1 MHTKITPGISSTLSE
16 KRTIGIVVGAAVA
29 AVATAAG
36 AHALVAAKTAELNVA
51 LTRRGGVAI
60 SVGRVDAG
68 LTATVRLSNIRVGEL
83 FSADA
88 FEARVAFGSLL
99 SGDFGADEILVES
112 PRLNAHVY
120 ANGNS
125 ELKDVIRRFAPR
137 RQANAGPTKPARLR
151 RIVVSRGELTIG
163 LDSGGQ
169 MVAHAVELSPHPGGV
184 RVVTGQLD
192 TSIGSDAHGGFQ
204 ASASFARTAFDL
216 TLPTLTITRGIAVG
230 GNGSI
235 AFGNGNA
242 SGNVALST
250 IAISRQAPDEP
261 IKMFARLDDHGV
273 PRPMQLWLQASA
285 PMGLRIAGDHLPL
298 RLLAPLLPTSVDLRD
313 AHASGTL
320 SVARDGA
327 QLQIEAA
334 GTITQAVVRSA
345 RVDES
350 PIAISPTITLQAG
363 ITLAPDGSRN
373 GPFEA
378 VALDQLRVA
387 VAPATIN
394 MRGHLAASSSRAL
407 HGQLAITLDQLA
419 CEAALAA
426 VPPSIRG
433 PLDGLTMQ
441 GSLHGGLRA
450 EIDLNRPTGS
460 GIMLTSTLDPSS
472 CIVTADPPM
481 TDVASLKGTLRHTFP
496 TGTVR
501 SVGPDTE
508 GWASIE
514 RISPMVYGA
523 FTAAEDGRFFQ
534 HHGFDL
540 EQIAR
545 SLEVNLRDGKL
556 ARGGSTISQQLIK
569 NSFLTQRRS
578 FGRKLQEAVLTWRLE
593 NVLSKQEIL
602 QRYLNIIELG
612 PEIFGITAAARFWFD
627 LPLRDLEP
635 RQAAFLAALTSE
647 PKSMTRRLR
656 NAGHL
661 DPASAARVD
670 TILRAMRRDDVI
682 TDDAYY
688 AAKEAPLALNAQ
700 ALLQPRA
707 TR

>member
-1 MHTKITPGISSTLSE
+1 M
-16 KRTIGIVVGAAVA
+16 VGAAVM
-29 AVATAAG
+29 AVATGVG
-36 AHALVAAKTAELNVA
+36 AHALVAAKTAELNQA
-51 LTRRGGVAI
+51 LSRRGGLPI

-68 LTATVRLSNIRVGEL
+68 LTATVRLSNIRVGDL

-112 PRLNAHVY
+112 PRLNAHVH
-120 ANGNS
+120 ADGNS
-125 ELKDVIRRFAPR
+125 ELKDVMRRFAPAR
-137 RQANAGPTKPARLR
+137 TGTAGTGKPARLR

-169 MVAHAVELSPHPGGV
+169 IVAHAVELSPHPGGV
-184 RVVTGQLD
+184 RVITGQVD
-192 TSIGSDAHGGFQ
+192 TSLGSDAYGGFQ
-204 ASASFARTAFDL
+204 ANASFARTALDL

-230 GNGSI
+230 GNGSL
-235 AFGNGNA
+235 AFGDGKA
-242 SGNVALST
+242 SSNVALST
-250 IAISRQAPDEP
+250 IVIARQAPAEP
-261 IKMFARLDDHGV
+261 IKAFARLDDRGV
-273 PRPMQLWLQASA
+273 PRLVQVWLQMTA
-285 PMGLRIAGDHLPL
+285 PMGIRIEGDNLPL
-298 RLLAPLLPTSVDLRD
+298 RLLAPLLPAALDLRE

-320 SVARDGA
+320 AIARDRA
-327 QLQIEAA
+327 HVQIEAT
-334 GTITQAVVRSA
+334 GTVTQAVLHSA
-345 RVDES
+345 RIDEAQ
-350 PIAISPTITLQAG
+350 IEISPTINLRAGVNLAQA
-363 ITLAPDGSRN
+363 THRN
-373 GPFEA
+373 GPIEA
-378 VALDQLRVA
+378 IDIEQLRIE

-394 MRGHLAASSSRAL
+394 IRGHIAASTSQVL
-407 HGQLAITLDQLA
+407 HGELSVTLDRLA
-419 CEAALAA
+419 CAAALAA
-426 VPPSIRG
+426 IPPSIRG

-441 GSLHGGLRA
+441 GSLLGGLHA
-450 EIDLNRPTGS
+450 EFDLSRPAGS
-460 GIMLTSTLDPSS
+460 GITLTSTLDPSGCS
-472 CIVTADPPM
+472 VTADPPM
-481 TDVASLKGTLRHTFP
+481 TDVASLKGTVRHTFP

-501 SVGPDTE
+501 SIGPDAE
-508 GWASIE
+508 GWASLE

-523 FTAAEDGRFFQ
+523 FTSAEDGRFFE

-545 SLEVNLRDGKL
+545 SLEVDVRDGKL

-593 NVLSKQEIL
+593 NVLTKREIL

-612 PEIFGITAAARFWFD
+612 PEIFGIAAAAQFWFD

-647 PKSMTRRLR
+647 PKSMTRRIR
-656 NAGHL
+656 SAGQL
-661 DPASAARVD
+661 DSASAARVD

-682 TDDAYY
+682 TADAYY
-688 AAKEAPLALNAQ
+688 VAKEAPLALHAQ
-700 ALLQPRA
+700 ALVQPRA

>member
-1 MHTKITPGISSTLSE
+1 MRIKPSLSVSSE
-16 KRTIGIVVGAAVA
+16 KRTIGIIAGAAMV

-36 AHALVAAKTAELNVA
+36 AHALVAAKTAALNQA
-51 LTRRGGVAI
+51 LTRRGGLPI
-60 SVGRVDAG
+60 SVGQVDAG
-68 LTATVRLSNIRVGEL
+68 LTATVRLSNIRVGDL
-83 FSADA
+83 FRADA

-112 PRLNAHVY
+112 PRLNAHVH

-125 ELKDVIRRFAPR
+125 ELKDVIRRFAPSR
-137 RQANAGPTKPARLR
+137 TSNADPSKPARLR
-151 RIVVSRGELTIG
+151 RIVVSRGELTIS

-169 MVAHAVELSPHPGGV
+169 IVAHAVELSPHPGGV

-192 TSIGSDAHGGFQ
+192 TSIGSDAHGGYQ
-204 ASASFARTAFDL
+204 ASASFARTALDL

-230 GNGSI
+230 GNGTL
-235 AFGNGNA
+235 ALGNDTA
-242 SGNVALST
+242 SSDVALST
-250 IAISRQAPDEP
+250 VVISRQAPDQP
-261 IKMFARLDDHGV
+261 INVFARLDDHGV
-273 PRPMQLWLQASA
+273 PRPLQLWLETST
-285 PMGLRIAGDHLPL
+285 PMALRIEGDKLPL
-298 RLLAPLLPTSVDLRD
+298 RLVAPLLPSGVDLRD

-320 SVARDGA
+320 TVARDGD
-327 QLQIEAA
+327 QLYIEATGA
-334 GTITQAVVRSA
+334 LTQAVLHSA
-345 RVDES
+345 RIDE
-350 PIAISPTITLQAG
+350 TQ
-363 ITLAPDGSRN
+363 ITLAPQITLRAGLTLAQDRRAT

-378 VALDQLRVA
+378 VDIQQLRVEL
-387 VAPATIN
+387 APATVEIS
-394 MRGHLAASSSRAL
+394 GQLAASPTRAL
-407 HGQLAITLDQLA
+407 HGQLAITLDKLA
-419 CEAALAA
+419 CAAALAA
-426 VPPSIRG
+426 IPPSIRG

-441 GSLHGGLRA
+441 GSVLGGLRA
-450 EIDLNRPTGS
+450 EIDLSRPTGS
-460 GIMLTSTLDPSS
+460 GIALTSTLDPSG
-472 CIVTADPPM
+472 CNVTADPPM
-481 TDVASLKGTLRHTFP
+481 TDVATLKGTTRHTFP
-496 TGTVR
+496 TGTIR
-501 SVGPDTE
+501 AVGPDAE
-508 GWASIE
+508 GWASLE
-514 RISPMVYGA
+514 RIPPMVYGA

-545 SLEVNLRDGKL
+545 SLEVDLRDGKL

-593 NVLSKQEIL
+593 NVLTKREIL

-612 PEIFGITAAARFWFD
+612 PEIFGIAQAARFWFD

-656 NAGHL
+656 SAGQL
-661 DPASAARVD
+661 DPASAARVS

-682 TDDAYY
+682 TDDAYVI
-688 AAKEAPLALNAQ
+688 AKEAPLAFTTQ
-700 ALLQPRA
+700 ALAQPRA